1 MANVL
6 NHGKQVRHGARNWV
20 CVRCARHDTHLG
32 AYSTPRVTMCDEF
45 LTNLR
50 RYYGVMVPS
59 LFLVMGGVGFCVL
72 NCILG
77 GQALASIANISWT
90 RVIPEATSYVAMAYK
105 FF

>member
-20 CVRCARHDTHLG
+20 CVRCARHDIHLG
-32 AYSTPRVTMCDEF
+32 PYSIRPHVTMFDEF
-45 LTNLR
+45 LANVR
-50 RYYGVMVPS
+50 RYYGVMLPS
-59 LFLVMGGVGFCVL
+59 LLLVMGGVGFCVL

-90 RVIPEATSYVAMAYK
+90 
-105 FF
+105 